1 MTDGPHYRRLA
12 DWMFRHP
19 IATVM
24 SVAFT
29 VRAVVALVLN
39 VTNTWSLAPDAHQY
53 LALAEAVS
61 AGRLDSFWPGY
72 GPSLYNSTR
81 VFSGQVVF
89 LFDLF
94 GPYRISAQLV
104 AVFYGSLTAGLT
116 VLLARRFI
124 RPAFALAAG
133 LVVALVPSQILWS
146 TVALRESTIWAL
158 LAGIAVILGNLSPTS
173 TRRSIF
179 VAVLSVAM
187 AYLCLESLRGQ
198 TAFLALWSGTLAL
211 LVGRGDRRAR
221 VVAAAALLLVAPLA
235 ANHQPGAVDLL
246 YTASKRLGTV
256 RTYMAMGAESTI
268 YDSTSR
274 SDDGMLPGA
283 DIDGS
288 VDPEGSDSVVPGGD
302 EIDLLERESTV
313 VLPGADIDGSVDP
326 EGSNSVVPG
335 GNEIDLLE
343 RESTVVDGQKFV
355 VDADGNAFPVYND
368 LEANL
373 QAFPSGLMA
382 AAVRP
387 FPWDSRQTGKH
398 LASSIESVFWASV
411 FILAAVGTWFRRRE
425 LGVVAF
431 PVVFSVVYLVS
442 AALTQGNL
450 GTAFRHRAQILFA
463 IVLLAFAGVQVLW
476 DRRKSRNLWPS

>member
-61 AGRLDSFWPGY
+61 SGRLDSFWPGY

-124 RPAFALAAG
+124 RPAFAMAAG
-133 LVVALVPSQILWS
+133 LMVALVPSQILWS

-179 VAVLSVAM
+179 VAVLGVAV
-187 AYLCLESLRGQ
+187 AYLCLEFLRGQ

-221 VVAAAALLLVAPLA
+221 VVAAAALLLVVPLA

-246 YTASKRLGTV
+246 YTASRRLGTV
-256 RTYMAMGAESTI
+256 RTYMAMGAESAI

-283 DIDGS
+283 GIDRS
-288 VDPEGSDSVVPGGD
+288 ADPEGS
-302 EIDLLERESTV
+302 
-313 VLPGADIDGSVDP
+313 A
-326 EGSNSVVPG
+326 SVVPG

-355 VDADGNAFPVYND
+355 IDADGKVLPVYND

-382 AAVRP
+382 VAVRP

-398 LASSIESVFWASV
+398 LAGSIESVFWASM
-411 FILAAVGTWFRRRE
+411 FLLAAVGAWSRRRE
-425 LGVVAF
+425 LVVVAF

-476 DRRKSRNLWPS
+476 DRRKSRNLGPS

>member
-61 AGRLDSFWPGY
+61 SGRLDSFWPGY

-124 RPAFALAAG
+124 RPAFAMAAG
-133 LVVALVPSQILWS
+133 LMVALVPSQILWS

-179 VAVLSVAM
+179 VAVLGVAV
-187 AYLCLESLRGQ
+187 AYLCLEFLRGQ

-246 YTASKRLGTV
+246 YTASRRLGTV
-256 RTYMAMGAESTI
+256 RTYMAMGAESAI

-283 DIDGS
+283 GIDRS
-288 VDPEGSDSVVPGGD
+288 ADPEGS
-302 EIDLLERESTV
+302 
-313 VLPGADIDGSVDP
+313 A
-326 EGSNSVVPG
+326 SVVPG

-355 VDADGNAFPVYND
+355 IDADGKVLPVYND

-382 AAVRP
+382 VAVRP

-398 LASSIESVFWASV
+398 LAGSIESVFWASM
-411 FILAAVGTWFRRRE
+411 FLLAAVGAWSRRRE
-425 LGVVAF
+425 LVVVAF

-476 DRRKSRNLWPS
+476 DRRKSRNLGPS

>member
-61 AGRLDSFWPGY
+61 SGRLDSFWPGY

-124 RPAFALAAG
+124 RPAFAMAAG
-133 LVVALVPSQILWS
+133 LMVALVPSQILWS

-179 VAVLSVAM
+179 VAVLGVAV
-187 AYLCLESLRGQ
+187 AYLCLEFLRGQ

-221 VVAAAALLLVAPLA
+221 VVAAAALLLVVPLA

-246 YTASKRLGTV
+246 YTASRRLGTV
-256 RTYMAMGAESTI
+256 RTYMAMGAESAI

-283 DIDGS
+283 GIDRS
-288 VDPEGSDSVVPGGD
+288 ADPEGS
-302 EIDLLERESTV
+302 
-313 VLPGADIDGSVDP
+313 A
-326 EGSNSVVPG
+326 SVVPG

-355 VDADGNAFPVYND
+355 IDADGNGLPVYND

-382 AAVRP
+382 VAVRP

-398 LASSIESVFWASV
+398 LAGSIESVFWASM
-411 FILAAVGTWFRRRE
+411 FLLAAVGAWSRRRE
-425 LGVVAF
+425 LVVVAF

-476 DRRKSRNLWPS
+476 DRRKSRNLGPS

>member
-1 MTDGPHYRRLA
+1 M
-12 DWMFRHP
+12 
-19 IATVM
+19 
-24 SVAFT
+24 
-29 VRAVVALVLN
+29 
-39 VTNTWSLAPDAHQY
+39 
-53 LALAEAVS
+53 
-61 AGRLDSFWPGY
+61 
-72 GPSLYNSTR
+72 
-81 VFSGQVVF
+81 
-89 LFDLF
+89 
-94 GPYRISAQLV
+94 
-104 AVFYGSLTAGLT
+104 
-116 VLLARRFI
+116 
-124 RPAFALAAG
+124 
-133 LVVALVPSQILWS
+133 
-146 TVALRESTIWAL
+146 
-158 LAGIAVILGNLSPTS
+158 
-173 TRRSIF
+173 
-179 VAVLSVAM
+179 
-187 AYLCLESLRGQ
+187 
-198 TAFLALWSGTLAL
+198 
-211 LVGRGDRRAR
+211 
-221 VVAAAALLLVAPLA
+221 
-235 ANHQPGAVDLL
+235 
-246 YTASKRLGTV
+246 
-256 RTYMAMGAESTI
+256 
-268 YDSTSR
+268 
-274 SDDGMLPGA
+274 
-283 DIDGS
+283 
-288 VDPEGSDSVVPGGD
+288 
-302 EIDLLERESTV
+302 
-313 VLPGADIDGSVDP
+313 
-326 EGSNSVVPG
+326 VPG

>member
-61 AGRLDSFWPGY
+61 SGRLDSFWPGY

-124 RPAFALAAG
+124 RPAFAMAAG
-133 LVVALVPSQILWS
+133 LMVALVPSQILWS

-179 VAVLSVAM
+179 VAVLGVAV
-187 AYLCLESLRGQ
+187 AYLCLEFLRGQ

-246 YTASKRLGTV
+246 YTASRRLGTV
-256 RTYMAMGAESTI
+256 RTYMAMGAESAI

-283 DIDGS
+283 GIDRS
-288 VDPEGSDSVVPGGD
+288 ADPEGS
-302 EIDLLERESTV
+302 
-313 VLPGADIDGSVDP
+313 A
-326 EGSNSVVPG
+326 SVVPG

-355 VDADGNAFPVYND
+355 IDADGNVLPVYND

-382 AAVRP
+382 VAVRP

-398 LASSIESVFWASV
+398 LAGSIESVFWASM
-411 FILAAVGTWFRRRE
+411 FLLAAVGAWSRRRE

-476 DRRKSRNLWPS
+476 DRRKSRNLGPS